1 MYIFILLICQFKKYR
16 EQNGYKLLAKIF
28 SVSLSG
34 APNDELFPIVF
45 SKAFSLEACC

>member
-1 MYIFILLICQFKKYR
+1 MYIFILHICQFKKYR

-34 APNDELFPIVF
+34 APNDEMFPIVF
-45 SKAFSLEACC
+45 SKLLV